1 MEVFIFINNLILRK
15 EIDSFILL
23 LPSDY
28 YL

>member
-28 YL
+28 YF